1 MIFPSLSFSPSLS
14 LCILH
19 YNNIVQDLVC
29 LQYHAN
35 KNSTLRTCDE
45 LLPAKAQLMI
55 PGNKKKVERTVAVPG
70 ATAETTLKTRR

>member
-1 MIFPSLSFSPSLS
+1 MIFASLSFSLSLS

-19 YNNIVQDLVC
+19 YNNIVQDLIC
-29 LQYHAN
+29 LQYQAN
-35 KNSTLRTCDE
+35 KNSSLKTCHA

-55 PGNKKKVERTVAVPG
+55 SGNKKKVERTVAVPG